1 MDDDILG
8 NFDHGSFSFFSSTQ
22 EKGPTNEV
30 FACFP
35 PLTGSS
41 PVIPATLVEVSAPF
55 LGRAWRES
63 FD

>member
-30 FACFP
+30 FAS
-35 PLTGSS
+35 GSS
-41 PVIPATLVEVSAPF
+41 PVFPATLVEVSAPF